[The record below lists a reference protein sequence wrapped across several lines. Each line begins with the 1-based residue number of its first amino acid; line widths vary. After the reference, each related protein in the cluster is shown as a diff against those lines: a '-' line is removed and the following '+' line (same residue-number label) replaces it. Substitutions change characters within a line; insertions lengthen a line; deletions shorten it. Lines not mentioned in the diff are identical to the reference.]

1 MDHSFGRPAGFWIRF
16 GALIIDVII
25 LFIMSYPIKIV
36 LGKIFGV
43 TDLSAD
49 QLKTGIPMA
58 YIYNT
63 LFLLL
68 ANEALKFFY
77 SWALYTYKGAT
88 IGKLVLGLRV
98 YSIKTKNAPNGP
110 QTFLRENLG
119 KFISGI
125 LFMIGYLMVG
135 LRGDKKALHDLIS
148 DTVVVY
154 ADEQS

>member
-1 MDHSFGRPAGFWIRF
+1 MRK
-16 GALIIDVII
+16 LQTLCKTV
-25 LFIMSYPIKIV
+25 YPIKKV
-36 LGKIFGV
+36 
-43 TDLSAD
+43 
-49 QLKTGIPMA
+49 
-58 YIYNT
+58 
-63 LFLLL
+63 
-68 ANEALKFFY
+68 E
-77 SWALYTYKGAT
+77 
-88 IGKLVLGLRV
+88 
-98 YSIKTKNAPNGP
+98 TKNAPNGP